1 VVNMYISDMKKGGEV
16 KQQEVKQQQQY
27 QIFLDTRHRAY
38 FNFINSISFLQWSYN
53 DETEELHLFEK
64 EK

>member
-1 VVNMYISDMKKGGEV
+1 MKKGGEV
-16 KQQEVKQQQQY
+16 KQQQQQQQQQQY
-27 QIFLDTRHRAY
+27 QIFLDTHHRAY

-53 DETEELHLFEK
+53 DETEELHLFKK

>member
-1 VVNMYISDMKKGGEV
+1 MKKGGEV
-16 KQQEVKQQQQY
+16 KQQQQQQQY

>member
-1 VVNMYISDMKKGGEV
+1 MKKGGEV
-16 KQQEVKQQQQY
+16 KQQQQQQQQQY

-38 FNFINSISFLQWSYN
+38 FNFINSSFLQWSYN

>member
-1 VVNMYISDMKKGGEV
+1 MKKGGGGGEV
-16 KQQEVKQQQQY
+16 KQQQQQY

>member
-1 VVNMYISDMKKGGEV
+1 MKKGGEV
-16 KQQEVKQQQQY
+16 KQQQQQQY
-27 QIFLDTRHRAY
+27 QIFLDTHHRAY

>member
-1 VVNMYISDMKKGGEV
+1 MYISDTKKGGGGGEV
-16 KQQEVKQQQQY
+16 KQQQQQQY

>member
-1 VVNMYISDMKKGGEV
+1 MKKGGEV
-16 KQQEVKQQQQY
+16 KQQQQQQQQQY

>member
-16 KQQEVKQQQQY
+16 KQQQQQQY
-27 QIFLDTRHRAY
+27 QVFLDTRHRAY

-53 DETEELHLFEK
+53 DEIEELHLFEK